1 MHIKCPRFAKLVND
15 QTKFY
20 ICHSMFIL
28 FRYLYAQLLCMRIAH
43 DYENSFCFVLRVKT
57 LNDLLSKL
65 SSLSKGL

>member
-1 MHIKCPRFAKLVND
+1 
-15 QTKFY
+15 
-20 ICHSMFIL
+20 MFIL
-28 FRYLYAQLLCMRIAH
+28 FRYLSAQLLCIRIAH